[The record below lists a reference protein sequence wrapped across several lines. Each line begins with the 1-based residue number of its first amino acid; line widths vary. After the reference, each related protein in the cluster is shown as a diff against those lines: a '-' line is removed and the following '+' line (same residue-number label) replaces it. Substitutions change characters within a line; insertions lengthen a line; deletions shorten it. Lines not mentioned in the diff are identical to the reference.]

1 MPAITPEQV
10 AELAETASALLGE
23 AASLTSGDR
32 GEYIRDGNP
41 ENVFDAIPLAMAR
54 QGCRRY
60 ADNPGNP
67 TAARQARVERACRP
81 YLDSLEYGLPPQ
93 LEQPFEGGQCEINYF
108 VQYSYNT
115 VNTDGSPGQTFTPEV
130 GPIFGPIRGI
140 ERRGSPG
147 NYIAVITSGDGVE
160 SVVNSSAAPQG
171 GLENLKITQIF
182 AQGGGSGPD
191 CGNPPPDYRPPTP
204 PPTPGPVKEPFTI
217 APNIDIEIGVEVNP
231 DLTFDI
237 DIGTGP
243 ITIDPFGDG
252 GGDGGGGDGGD
263 PGDPT
268 DPGFEGFPEGTG
280 FGGDAEGIA
289 PPGTELVGLLVTV
302 SQVMGDANR
311 FANNSKQPFRGI
323 GYVRMGYP
331 GRLGLDISGGT
342 VISPQFFHAQQ
353 RGLTAWA
360 VAANIGFNLT
370 VQPYFRD
377 IES

>member
-1 MPAITPEQV
+1 MPALTPEL
-10 AELAETASALLGE
+10 ATELVENAAALLGE

-41 ENVFDAIPLAMAR
+41 ENVFDAVPLAMAR

-81 YLDSLEYGLPPQ
+81 YLDSLDYGDGPSLELP
-93 LEQPFEGGQCEINYF
+93 FRGGQCPNVFYRIAFSFTNSFGNRQTLEQIARGPLQGTYTEPDGNG
-108 VQYSYNT
+108 NT
-115 VNTDGSPGQTFTPEV
+115 RAGYIESSATGDPVRQLQTTTNAPFTPN
-130 GPIFGPIRGI
+130 PSLAILFRL
-140 ERRGSPG
+140 
-147 NYIAVITSGDGVE
+147 DG
-160 SVVNSSAAPQG
+160 
-171 GLENLKITQIF
+171 L
-182 AQGGGSGPD
+182 PD
-191 CGNPPPDYRPPTP
+191 NCGNRPPEYAPPTP
-204 PPTPGPVKEPFTI
+204 PPGSPGPPREPVTI
-217 APNIDIEIGVEVNP
+217 APNIDIDIGVEVNP

-252 GGDGGGGDGGD
+252 DGDGDGGDGNGGD

-268 DPGFEGFPEGTG
+268 DPGTPGDPEGTG
-280 FGGDAEGIA
+280 SGGDAEGQA

-302 SQVMGDANR
+302 AQAPGDANK
-311 FANNSKQPFRGI
+311 FANNPKQPFRGI

-331 GRLGLDISGGT
+331 NRLGLDISGGT

-353 RGLTAWA
+353 RGLTNWA
-360 VAANIGFNLT
+360 VAANTGFDLT
-370 VQPYFRD
+370 IQPYYRD
-377 IES
+377 IET